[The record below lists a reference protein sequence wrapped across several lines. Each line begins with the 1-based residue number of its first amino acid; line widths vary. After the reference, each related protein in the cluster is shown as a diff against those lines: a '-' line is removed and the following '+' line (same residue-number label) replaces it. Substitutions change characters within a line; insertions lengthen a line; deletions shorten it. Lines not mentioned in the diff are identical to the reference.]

1 MTQPIPF
8 SHEHHVAGLGI
19 DCRYCHTSVEVSA
32 TAGIPPTATCYNC
45 HKLIWKDSP
54 MLEPV
59 RSSFRTGEPIHW
71 TKIHDLP
78 DFAYFD
84 HSIHVAK
91 GVGCAECHG
100 RVDKMALMRS
110 EHALQM
116 RWCIECHRNPEAHLR
131 PKEEVFN
138 MKWKAEDQPSFMRGS
153 ETQSWPAIDLT
164 SCSTPATDKRS
175 RREETETDMPG
186 PRPIRM
192 APVDVDDLDSGERLA
207 ERAVHASGKAW
218 KADRSRLVSSLSRKE
233 FPPGGQLE

>member
-1 MTQPIPF
+1 MAQIFHRSTNTLSKVSILSAVFVAASLVGIFMIIDRAGYTTRRGVTLTQPVPF

-19 DCRYCHTSVEVSA
+19 DCRYCHTSVEKSA

-59 RSSFRTGEPIHW
+59 RASFKTGEPIHW
-71 TKIHDLP
+71 TKVHDLP
-78 DFAYFD
+78 DFAYFN

-116 RWCIECHRNPEAHLR
+116 RWCLECHRHPEPHLR

-138 MKWKAEDQPSFMRGS
+138 MAWKADDREALGARLAQEYHLRG
-153 ETQSWPAIDLT
+153 TFDLT
-164 SCSTPATDKRS
+164 SCNTCHR
-175 RREETETDMPG
+175 
-186 PRPIRM
+186 
-192 APVDVDDLDSGERLA
+192 
-207 ERAVHASGKAW
+207 
-218 KADRSRLVSSLSRKE
+218 
-233 FPPGGQLE
+233 

>member
-1 MTQPIPF
+1 MSQIFHRSTNTLSKVSIVSIVFVAAGLLGIFMIIDRAGYTTRKGVTMTQPIPF

-32 TAGIPPTATCYNC
+32 TAGIPPTATCYSC

-100 RVDKMALMRS
+100 RVDKMSLMRS

-116 RWCIECHRNPEAHLR
+116 RWCIECHRSPEAHLR

-138 MKWKAEDQPSFMRGS
+138 MKWIAEDQAALGVLLAKNYHLRS
-153 ETQSWPAIDLT
+153 EADLT
-164 SCSTPATDKRS
+164 SCNTCHR
-175 RREETETDMPG
+175 
-186 PRPIRM
+186 
-192 APVDVDDLDSGERLA
+192 
-207 ERAVHASGKAW
+207 
-218 KADRSRLVSSLSRKE
+218 
-233 FPPGGQLE
+233 